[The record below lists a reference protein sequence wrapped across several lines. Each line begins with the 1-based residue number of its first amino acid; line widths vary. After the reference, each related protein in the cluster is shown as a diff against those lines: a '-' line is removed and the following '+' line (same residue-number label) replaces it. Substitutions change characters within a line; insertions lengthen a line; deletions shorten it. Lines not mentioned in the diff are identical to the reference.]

1 MKTLTDYIFGV
12 KQNYKYK
19 LKFAFSLSD
28 CEFDAIE
35 RALQR
40 YDLVKVGSIVKTPF
54 EKNPRDFP
62 TIAVSEVYII
72 DIETAIPMSTTVVRQ
87 SISQYTLIP
96 IDRICVCDENISYK
110 EYDRALIAAEE
121 EKYIPKITD
130 PYETDG
136 TETIN
141 VHGQEHNEELVKAIQ
156 DASVGKPENP
166 WKLAIKTFKVTDLK

>member
-72 DIETAIPMSTTVVRQ
+72 DIETAIAMSTTVVRQ

-96 IDRICVCDENISYK
+96 IDRICVRDENLSYK

-121 EKYIPKITD
+121 EKYIPKSLTHMKQMALKLLMFMVKSITKNWLKQFKMLLLVSQK
-130 PYETDG
+130 
-136 TETIN
+136 I
-141 VHGQEHNEELVKAIQ
+141 HGNWQ
-156 DASVGKPENP
+156 
-166 WKLAIKTFKVTDLK
+166 